1 MLAKITGIIFKK
13 FPDRLLLEIAPLIFE
28 VFIPFSLYEHL
39 PREGESVSLYVVL
52 RLRADSF
59 ELYGFGDWESR
70 QLFEKLQRIS
80 NVGPRLALN
89 ILSVF
94 NPEEFCQIIRE
105 TDIERLSQVPGIGP
119 KRAERLCV
127 ELRSR
132 LERIGSMDLRK
143 EKLFEEAVSAL
154 VNLGF
159 SIREAT
165 SVLKEVYHQDEDVV
179 GLIRKA
185 LKRFSGEDK
194 GA

>member
-1 MLAKITGIIFKK
+1 MLAKITGTIFKK
-13 FPDRLLLEIAPLIFE
+13 FPDRLLLEITPLVFE
-28 VFIPFSLYEHL
+28 IFIPFSLYEHL

-52 RLRADSF
+52 RIRGDVF
-59 ELYGFGDWESR
+59 ELYGFEDWESR
-70 QLFEKLQRIS
+70 ELFEKLQRIS

-94 NPEEFCQIIRE
+94 NPEEFYQIVKN

-132 LERIGSMDLRK
+132 LDEIDSVYLRK
-143 EKLFEEAVSAL
+143 EKAFEEAISAL

-159 SIREAT
+159 SVKEA
-165 SVLKEVYHQDEDVV
+165 SFALKEVYKEDEDIA

-185 LKRFSGEDK
+185 LRKLSNV
-194 GA
+194 